1 MAIIQSGAAPTNLL
15 TVDPTFAAIRVSD
28 HPPELLGAY
37 SISATSGAI
46 LTPAAV
52 TSSAGTLFSF
62 RYVPPVSTQLC
73 MIRRVEVILTVAT
86 GFAATAQNVGV
97 GMIVARSFSA
107 SDSGGT
113 AIATNASGFTATM
126 QKHRTTTGMQAS
138 AFSTSS
144 GGSGDIRIAST
155 TALTAGTRTLD
166 TYPLGSALGG
176 VVASAAAG
184 TNIVTSTPIFQHQ
197 PGDYPLILATSEGF
211 ILGNLV
217 NIAATGAISL
227 TVNVEWME
235 IAATTGNAIAY

>member
-28 HPPELLGAY
+28 HPPEILGAY
-37 SISATSGAI
+37 NLSATSGAI

-62 RYVPPVSTQLC
+62 RWAPATSTQLC
-73 MIRRVEVILTVAT
+73 LIRRVEVTLSVAT
-86 GFAATAQNVGV
+86 AFAATAQNVGV
-97 GMIVARSFSA
+97 GMYIARTFSGA
-107 SDSGGT
+107 DSGGT
-113 AIATNASGFTATM
+113 TIATNASGFTASM
-126 QKHRTTTGMQAS
+126 QKYRSSMPPS
-138 AFSTSS
+138 AFSASA
-144 GGSGDIRIAST
+144 GGTGDIRISTT

-166 TYPLGSALGG
+166 TWPIASAIAG
-176 VVASAAAG
+176 VVASAAIG
-184 TNIVTSTPIFQHQ
+184 TNILTSTPIYQHQ

-235 IAATTGNAIAY
+235 LAATTGNAIAY